1 MTHFGGLK
9 VAEKAAQW
17 QSRLRL
23 EAFWLLPL
31 ALLLL
36 YALMLSQRSPNSDT
50 RMAQAGYLD
59 ARSWNT
65 HDLLVIGG
73 EWQLTQGDFT
83 GLVPVSQSWES
94 RRRQVLPSHEPG
106 TYTLRLD
113 LPQAAVGR
121 IFKVYAPDTRPFFE
135 IYINGQR
142 VARSGASVT
151 GQPVTS
157 RLQSQIPFVLQ
168 QSSVTIKVVMTPVGE
183 LLNGLRGPLQLGPA
197 EAIEQAIHTQQLYF
211 ALILGGLSI
220 LLLYYLV
227 FYFQRRELSILLFCS
242 ICLGALSYIDGL
254 FAHLVE
260 TLFGPVPLSISM
272 RLLRLTMYLNL
283 SIFLYYVH
291 VLFGVPFVRGSAR
304 IMNTASLILILTL
317 FLPMR
322 WMSAAYYLYYACFLV
337 MFPCMAWMIFQAH
350 RQKHED
356 LRLYVLSYVI
366 LMATYVLD
374 SLHYLRLVQG
384 DALVPWGL
392 LLFCL
397 AQSTIL
403 AQRFNH
409 DYHLSRRLGQELQHT
424 NRSLEQIVQQRT
436 QHLAVKNQEVEKL
449 SAFKDR
455 VTRMLL
461 HDLKT
466 PLGLL
471 RSQGSDPNT
480 LTRIAADEMERMLD
494 QLQATEELAVPQLPV
509 RLESL
514 YLRDVLE
521 RALRLYQPWISEQE
535 IHVMNEVAASLRV
548 QADAELLVR
557 VVQNLLSNAL
567 KSMERHGSIQLQAHP
582 EPEWV
587 QLDIYDTGRGFA
599 HTHQDEPLRMGVS
612 QFKAE
617 YTESQ
622 GIGLAYCQL
631 AMETQG
637 GRLFW
642 ENHGSGARVSLQLR
656 PAPEEQP
663 LPRLRLKAP
672 EAEQAQ
678 RLYTELES
686 LAFYE
691 LSALLRVITRY
702 QSGAS
707 DDWLLFLQA
716 LRQSI
721 ERADEAGY
729 QELKERMPHAYSDR

>member
-1 MTHFGGLK
+1 M
-9 VAEKAAQW
+9 AEKAAKW
-17 QSRLRL
+17 PRHLRA
-23 EAFWLLPL
+23 ETFWLLPL

-36 YALMLSQRSPNSDT
+36 YALMLSQRASNADT
-50 RMAQAGYLD
+50 RTAHAGYLD

-65 HDLLVIGG
+65 RDLLVLGG
-73 EWQLTQGDFT
+73 EWHLTQADFS
-83 GLVPVSQSWES
+83 GSAPVSQSWES
-94 RRRQVLPSHEPG
+94 RRRQVLPSLEPG

-113 LPQAAVGR
+113 LPPQAVGR
-121 IFKVYAPDTRPFFE
+121 ILKVHAPETLPFFE
-135 IYINGQR
+135 IYVNDQR
-142 VARSGASVT
+142 VARSGPSVT
-151 GQPVTS
+151 GKPVAS

-168 QSSVTIKVVMTPVGE
+168 QSSVTLKVVLTPVGA
-183 LLNGLRGPLQLGPA
+183 LSNGLRGPLQLGPA
-197 EAIEQAIHTQQLYF
+197 EVIEQAIHTQRLHF
-211 ALILGGLSI
+211 ALVIGGI
-220 LLLYYLV
+220 CMLLVYYLV

-242 ICLGALSYIDGL
+242 ICLGAISYIDSL
-254 FAHLVE
+254 FAHLFE
-260 TLFGPVPLSISM
+260 TFFGAVPLGVSM
-272 RLLRLTMYLNL
+272 RWLRLTMYLNL
-283 SIFLYYVH
+283 PLFLYYVH
-291 VLFGVPFVRGSAR
+291 ILFGVPFVRGSAR
-304 IMNTASLILILTL
+304 VMKSASLILILTL
-317 FLPMR
+317 CLPMR
-322 WMSAAYYLYYACFLV
+322 WMSAAYYLYYACFLL

-356 LRLYVLSYVI
+356 LRLYVLSYVL
-366 LMATYVLD
+366 LMATYVFD
-374 SLHYLRLVQG
+374 SLHYLRLIQG

-409 DYHLSRRLGQELQHT
+409 DYHLSRRLGKELQQT
-424 NRSLEQIVQQRT
+424 NRSLEQTVQQRT
-436 QHLAVKNQEVEKL
+436 QHLAIQNQEVAKL

-471 RSQGSDPNT
+471 RHQGSEANT
-480 LTRIAADEMERMLD
+480 LTQIAADEIERMLD

-521 RALRLYQPWISEQE
+521 RALRLYQPWISEQK

-557 VVQNLLSNAL
+557 VVHNLLSNAL
-567 KSMERHGSIQLQAHP
+567 KSMEQHGSIQLQAHQG
-582 EPEWV
+582 PEWV
-587 QLDIYDTGRGFA
+587 QLDLYDTGRGFA
-599 HTHQDEPLRMGVS
+599 QHQQDEPLRMGIT
-612 QFKAE
+612 QFKSE
-617 YTESQ
+617 YAQSQ

-642 ENHGSGARVSLQLR
+642 ENHGSGARVSLYL
-656 PAPEEQP
+656 QP
-663 LPRLRLKAP
+663 VPKEPPLLPLRLQAS
-672 EAEQAQ
+672 EAEQA
-678 RLYTELES
+678 RHLVTELET

-691 LSALLRVITRY
+691 LSALLRVIDRY
-702 QSGAS
+702 TSGAG
-707 DDWLLFLQA
+707 DDWLLFLKT
-716 LRQSI
+716 LRHSI
-721 ERADEAGY
+721 ERADEASY
-729 QELKERMPHAYSDR
+729 QELKERMQHAYFDR

>member
-1 MTHFGGLK
+1 M
-9 VAEKAAQW
+9 AENAAKW
-17 QSRLRL
+17 QSRLRV

-36 YALMLSQRSPNSDT
+36 YALMLSQRSASSDART
-50 RMAQAGYLD
+50 AQAGYLD

-65 HDLLVIGG
+65 RDLLVLGG
-73 EWQLTQGDFT
+73 EWQLKQADFT
-83 GLVPVSQSWES
+83 GWAAVTQSWES
-94 RRRQVLPSHEPG
+94 RRRQVLPSLEPG

-113 LPQAAVGR
+113 LPEQAVGR
-121 IFKVYAPDTRPFFE
+121 ILKVHAPDTLPFFE

-142 VARSGASVT
+142 VARSGPSVT
-151 GQPVTS
+151 GKPIAS
-157 RLQSQIPFVLQ
+157 RLQSQIPFLLQ
-168 QSSVTIKVVMTPVGE
+168 QSSVTIKVVLTPVGA
-183 LLNGLRGPLQLGPA
+183 LSNGLRGPLELGPA
-197 EAIEQAIHTQQLYF
+197 EAIEQAINTRQLHF
-211 ALILGGLSI
+211 ALVIGGISM

-227 FYFQRRELSILLFCS
+227 FYFQRRELSILLFCG
-242 ICLGALSYIDGL
+242 ICLGSVSYIDSL
-254 FAHLVE
+254 FAHLFE
-260 TLFGPVPLSISM
+260 TFFGALPLSISM

-283 SIFLYYVH
+283 SLFLYYVH
-291 VLFGVPFVRGSAR
+291 VLFGVPYVRGSAR
-304 IMNTASLILILTL
+304 VMKTASLILILTL
-317 FLPMR
+317 LLPMR
-322 WMSAAYYLYYACFLV
+322 WMSAAYFLYYACFLL

-356 LRLYVLSYVI
+356 LRLYVLSYVL
-366 LMATYVLD
+366 LMATYVFD

-384 DALVPWGL
+384 EALVPWGL
-392 LLFCL
+392 LFFCL

-409 DYHLSRRLGQELQHT
+409 DYHLSRRLGQELQNT

-436 QHLAVKNQEVEKL
+436 QHLAIKNQEVEKL

-471 RSQGSDPNT
+471 RSQGSDTNT
-480 LTRIAADEMERMLD
+480 LTQIAADEMERMLD

-557 VVQNLLSNAL
+557 VVHNLLSNAL
-567 KSMERHGSIQLQAHP
+567 KSLDRHGSIQLQAHQ

-587 QLDIYDTGRGFA
+587 QLDLHDTGRGFA
-599 HTHQDEPLRMGVS
+599 HTQQDEPLRMGIS

-642 ENHGSGARVSLQLR
+642 QNHSSGARVSLHLQ
-656 PAPEEQP
+656 PAPEE
-663 LPRLRLKAP
+663 LPMLRLKLKAP
-672 EAEQAQ
+672 EVEQA
-678 RLYTELES
+678 RHLYTELES

-691 LSALLRVITRY
+691 LSALLRVIERY
-702 QSGAS
+702 KSGAS
-707 DDWLLFLQA
+707 DDWDQFLQT

-721 ERADEAGY
+721 ERADEASY
-729 QELKERMPHAYSDR
+729 QKLKERMQHAYFDR